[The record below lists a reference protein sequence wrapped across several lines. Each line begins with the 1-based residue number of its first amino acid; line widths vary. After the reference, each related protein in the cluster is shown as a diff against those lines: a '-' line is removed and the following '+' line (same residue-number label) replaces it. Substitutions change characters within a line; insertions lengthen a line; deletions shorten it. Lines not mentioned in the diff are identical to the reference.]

1 MKTVYVL
8 IGIFYEETGRDA
20 YETLL
25 VTTDPELVIPE
36 RERVRALKI
45 FDHIIFEEHSLVEPE
60 VEVA

>member
-8 IGIFYEETGRDA
+8 IGILYNETGRDA

-36 RERVRALKI
+36 RERVRAQGI
-45 FDHIIFEEHSLVEPE
+45 FDHIIFEEHELVEPVEE
-60 VEVA
+60 VV

>member
-8 IGIFYEETGRDA
+8 VGIFYNETGRSA

-36 RERVRALKI
+36 RERVRDKGI
-45 FDHIIFEEHSLVEPE
+45 YDHIIFEEHELVEPSE
-60 VEVA
+60 EMA